1 MKLRADGRYEKGRR
15 NLIFAK
21 NTKDAQESNAR
32 SVVTPGKL
40 LRRNIPGIEA
50 VGFGVDVE
58 R

>member
-1 MKLRADGRYEKGRR
+1 MKLRADGGYEKGRR

-21 NTKDAQESNAR
+21 ETKDAWESNAR
-32 SVVTPGKL
+32 PVVTSGKL

>member
-1 MKLRADGRYEKGRR
+1 MKLRADGGYEKGRR

-21 NTKDAQESNAR
+21 ETKDARESNAR
-32 SVVTPGKL
+32 SVVTSGKL